1 MKFRQYLKLF
11 KEQLAIDLHPGG
23 IFSFS
28 SFGKEPID
36 LARYDNEQWA
46 DRPKDNVAKFRI
58 DHTPFI
64 IFDIDADI
72 CSLVEQEYPTLAK
85 TFYTT
90 TTKPYKRHYYV
101 LPPEGVDKSLFRL
114 VKPTG
119 LDYDILSNGT
129 LFELHGVRDSSNPN
143 YTINNKLVQP
153 LSRHEWLKLK
163 ALLNAKPEANVV
175 RNAYYYN
182 TAMASLIRKYLAEG
196 RLSRAEMNRLIKLCT
211 PSEYTENS
219 KSKKLSWPPLTHDNF
234 NKIAYIV
241 FNNGAV
247 DTEREGLPLLEKL
260 LTDVYNVDLSSKETQ
275 QHLYGSILVTL
286 PRHPDL
292 TKDENQEELDLAE
305 HAALIKV
312 KEDQGTIKFL
322 NNKSWE
328 YAVINLNTLD
338 VVQLSPD
345 SLFITENAMKKLLK
359 VGNKDWPDYHN
370 TMPTIKLVN
379 NPYKSK
385 FFYDIENDIM
395 CYNLSKQTTYQKN
408 ALAQGD
414 LSSDNVVYRLIQ
426 SYYGPYT
433 ELYLHWL
440 AHTMFGSRSPHS
452 VLLAVS
458 PPEAPA
464 GTGKTLTTSSIPQR
478 LIYAAQTVSEDVV
491 SSGWGQVFLG
501 KRLLTLN
508 DLRSKDVWSR
518 MIYSEI
524 RNKTTGGQ
532 RRYEQLKYGGF
543 IEHTESVSFSVSA
556 NFLPPLDPHDR
567 RALVVLPQQIYGDT
581 EFLSDSDAV
590 RINNMFEGTDLDSYI
605 PELQELAN
613 YLLYLYTSE
622 RDKFKQELYIRA
634 PETKGRELCIS
645 ESKGTARS
653 LLTILSKYPED
664 LSMEIRQDNDV
675 LIAQNCIKNER
686 DVIAFVLMQYSKEHG
701 AAFVPWMFF
710 SELLALTQNEKAGR
724 KSSPSAVAASLG
736 ITKTQFKHTV
746 AKKYLKYRD
755 KKELA
760 KYGLCDQISKW
771 SVTNIIV
778 LPIPYDKYM
787 QRLKEISTEM
797 SEDDSSISIEL

>member
-1 MKFRQYLKLF
+1 MSLKFKQYLKLF
-11 KEQLAIDLHPGG
+11 KNQLNINLTPGG
-23 IFSFS
+23 IFNFT

-36 LARYDNEQWA
+36 LARYDNERWE
-46 DRPKDNVAKFRI
+46 DRPNDNVAKFRI
-58 DHTPFI
+58 DQTPYI
-64 IFDIDADI
+64 IFDTDDDI
-72 CSLVEQEYPTLAK
+72 CSLVEKEYPTLAK

-101 LPPEGVDKSLFRL
+101 LPPEGITTKPLFRL
-114 VKPTG
+114 VKPSG

-129 LFELHGVRDSSNPN
+129 LFELHGVKDSSNPN
-143 YTINNKLVQP
+143 YTIQNKPVQH
-153 LSRHEWLKLK
+153 LSQHEWAKLK
-163 ALLNAKPEANVV
+163 SLLDTKPESKSVK
-175 RNAYYYN
+175 NAYYYN
-182 TAMASLIRKYLAEG
+182 TTMAELIRKYLSQG
-196 RLSRAEMNRLIKLCT
+196 KLSRAEMNRLIKLCT
-211 PSEYTENS
+211 PSEYTENV
-219 KSKKLSWPPLTHDNF
+219 KSKKLEWPPLNHDNF

-241 FNNGAV
+241 FNNGAI
-247 DTEREGLPLLEKL
+247 DTETEGLPFLEKL

-275 QHLYGSILVTL
+275 KHLYNSILVTL
-286 PRHPDL
+286 PRHPNF
-292 TKDENQEELDLAE
+292 TKQENTEELDLAE

-338 VVQLSPD
+338 IVQLSPD
-345 SLFITENAMKKLLK
+345 SLFITEGAMKKLLK
-359 VGNKDWPDYHN
+359 VNNKDWPDYHN
-370 TMPTIKLVN
+370 TMPTVKLVN
-379 NPYKSK
+379 NPYKPK

-395 CYNLSKQTTYQKN
+395 CYNLSKQTVYQKN
-408 ALAQGD
+408 ALEQD
-414 LSSDNVVYRLIQ
+414 KLSEDNVVYRLIQ

-440 AHTMFGSRSPHS
+440 AHTMFGNRSPHT

-478 LIYAAQTVSEDVV
+478 LIYAAQTVSEDVI

-508 DLRSKDVWSR
+508 DLRSKDIWSK

-567 RALVVLPQQIYGDT
+567 RAFVVLPQQIYGET
-581 EFLSDSDAV
+581 SFLDDDDAMK
-590 RINNMFEGTDLDSYI
+590 INQMFEGTSLETYI

-613 YLLYLYTSE
+613 YLLYLYNNE
-622 RDKFKQELYIRA
+622 REKFKQELYIRA

-664 LSMEIRQDNDV
+664 LSMEIRHDNDV
-675 LIAQNCIKNER
+675 LIAQNCLRNER
-686 DVIAFVLMQYSKEHG
+686 DVVAFILMQYNKETD
-701 AAFVPWMFF
+701 AAYLPWMFF
-710 SELLALTQNEKAGR
+710 SELLALTQNERAGR
-724 KSSPSAVAASLG
+724 KSSPAAVAASLG

-746 AKKYLKYRD
+746 SKKYLKYKD

-771 SVTNIIV
+771 SVTNIIAV
-778 LPIPYDKYM
+778 SYTHLTLPTKA
-787 QRLKEISTEM
+787 
-797 SEDDSSISIEL
+797 